1 MILFIIRKI
10 EEELRWVQEN
20 ISQIEA
26 GLVIP
31 NNFQPTA
38 PAYGQQQTF
47 ILRKI
52 IIFKYF

>member
-52 IIFKYF
+52 IILYK